1 MELIQDKVR
10 SSVGDVDEVED
21 HTVSQKE
28 LVLCG
33 DDGDDFKCNT
43 ECVVVSQSTRSYSD
57 LALCRA
63 CANIMFED
71 CS

>member
-10 SSVGDVDEVED
+10 SSVGDVDEDVED
-21 HTVSQKE
+21 HTVSQNE
-28 LVLCG
+28 SALCG
-33 DDGDDFKCNT
+33 DDEDDFKCT
-43 ECVVVSQSTRSYSD
+43 PECAVVSHSD
-57 LALCRA
+57 LFLCRA